1 MEIKKLTQ
9 AAHKRFLE
17 QNLSEIMQKVDRG
30 YGIITIEI
38 KDLKF
43 AIPLRS
49 NLNHKNGFKTVRNK
63 KGWCGLDYSK
73 AVIVSDAEVSQEPFW
88 LRDKKEIEKIKNNK
102 KIIKRQFEKY
112 VRDYVIYQKRSD
124 VKERDII
131 LKFGYTT
138 LVNFHQH
145 LGI

>member
-1 MEIKKLTQ
+1 MDLKQLEIKKGG
-9 AAHKRFLE
+9 
-17 QNLSEIMQKVDRG
+17 V
-30 YGIITIEI
+30 
-38 KDLKF
+38 
-43 AIPLRS
+43 
-49 NLNHKNGFKTVRNK
+49 
-63 KGWCGLDYSK
+63 LDYSK

>member
-1 MEIKKLTQ
+1 MEAMEIKKLTQ

-63 KGWCGLDYSK
+63 KGWCARL
-73 AVIVSDAEVSQEPFW
+73 F
-88 LRDKKEIEKIKNNK
+88 
-102 KIIKRQFEKY
+102 
-112 VRDYVIYQKRSD
+112 
-124 VKERDII
+124 
-131 LKFGYTT
+131 
-138 LVNFHQH
+138 
-145 LGI
+145 